1 MLAKLVRVQGDKVA
15 AGDCDV
21 LQGNRAEN
29 APKTQPES
37 VPKPRQGKERE
48 KVGAEN
54 PDPEKYHGA
63 AGFGRDVNDPKD
75 EPDMNELCRS
85 VGEAEFAP
93 VACQPIKTWPQPR
106 YCASSIRRPEQEKGP
121 PRRCP

>member
-1 MLAKLVRVQGDKVA
+1 MLAKLVRVQGDKVGRE
-15 AGDCDV
+15 GDCDV

-48 KVGAEN
+48 KEGAEN
-54 PDPEKYHGA
+54 PDPEEYHGA

-75 EPDMNELCRS
+75 EPDMNELCTPGQS
-85 VGEAEFAP
+85 CGE
-93 VACQPIKTWPQPR
+93 
-106 YCASSIRRPEQEKGP
+106 CAKDADLLR
-121 PRRCP
+121 

>member
-1 MLAKLVRVQGDKVA
+1 MRVQGDKVGRE
-15 AGDCDV
+15 GDCDV

-54 PDPEKYHGA
+54 PDQKNTMAPLG
-63 AGFGRDVNDPKD
+63 
-75 EPDMNELCRS
+75 S
-85 VGEAEFAP
+85 VA
-93 VACQPIKTWPQPR
+93 T
-106 YCASSIRRPEQEKGP
+106 
-121 PRRCP
+121 